1 MSLNLLTSNQF
12 APSQRKRM
20 NSSKTVSFACL
31 TLSVL
36 FGLGRPGL
44 AEPPAFSHGPT
55 VGTYAVPDM
64 KESYKIDSNVDCPT
78 ASLTLGGYTG
88 NGNDWANSYAPY
100 DGSFSSSA
108 YHYGL
113 AAGIRIPLN
122 SPLADFCKE
131 YALRK
136 SQFAKIST
144 ENYQRNSFLTNLEQC
159 RWLNDQG
166 IGLKENSQGSTK
178 GTSLGSPIQYK
189 DGMVQ
194 DRDVAFMRFCQQF
207 AYDLKDVKLKVRQG
221 STIQSREP
229 LNGSSQS
236 KEDNGNSKN
245 AGSSPPKQNPPPS
258 TPAPQAGF
266 GQLTQPTPIKAST
279 GQTNNL
285 SPDQSIRNSESPQAP
300 IQNFSTPNAVLQL
313 QRDK

>member
-12 APSQRKRM
+12 APLQRKRM
-20 NSSKTVSFACL
+20 NSAKPVSFACL

-55 VGTYAVPDM
+55 VGTYAVPDL
-64 KESYKIDSNVDCPT
+64 KDNYKIDSNVECPT
-78 ASLTLGGYTG
+78 ASLSLGGYTG

-100 DGSFSSSA
+100 NGSFSSSA
-108 YHYGL
+108 NHYGV

-159 RWLNDQG
+159 RWLHDQG
-166 IGLKENSQGSTK
+166 IGLKAHSQGSAK
-178 GTSLGSPIQYK
+178 GTSLDSPIQYN
-189 DGMVQ
+189 DGIVQ
-194 DRDVAFMRFCQQF
+194 DKDIVFMRFCQQF
-207 AYDLKDVKLKVRQG
+207 AYNLNDIKLKVTPG
-221 STIQSREP
+221 ATLKSIEP
-229 LNGSSQS
+229 LKGSSQS

-245 AGSSPPKQNPPPS
+245 AGSAPPKQNPPPS
-258 TPAPQAGF
+258 TPAPQASF

-279 GQTNNL
+279 GQTNPL
-285 SPDQSIRNSESPQAP
+285 SPDQNIRNSSPQAP
-300 IQNFSTPNAVLQL
+300 IQNFSIPNAVLQL
-313 QRDK
+313 QHDN